1 MVLRP
6 FWNSWSITKLV
17 LLMVLAPLI
26 FVSVILSYYQIDGRL
41 SEMVD
46 KLRVEG
52 RIIANHVSD
61 TSEHYMF
68 TGNDEKLQN
77 IIDKVVRR
85 KNVEHVEILDQ
96 ERNVIVSA
104 GSLQKVEK
112 DNRELLISSPIIYK
126 DTIADEMDQ
135 EMLPLDVTVGWVQME
150 MSPAVVEKNKRSI
163 LINSLLILISGLFIS
178 VALAY
183 LFSRSLLIPIKKL
196 HTAVESMREGNFDNK
211 LSIQQGGEFGEL
223 EDGINHMAD
232 ELQLS
237 NQYQQKKIDDATQ
250 SLMELVLQ
258 LEQKNVLLDEA
269 RKEAEE
275 IGNSKVEFLA
285 NMSHEIRTPLNAVI
299 GASDILMKIV
309 HDDSVSKYMSTLS
322 IASRQLNGVVD
333 DILDFSRMEAN
344 KLELEHVSFSIVDAL
359 ENIIS
364 LHSPIAQEKGLVLE
378 LKLASDL
385 PNSIFGD
392 SLRISQIIS
401 NLVSNAIKF
410 TEHGSVVLS
419 ADAVVINNQSIRL
432 QLNVIDTGAGLTAD
446 AQERLFDAFS
456 QADSA
461 VARKYGGSGLGLAIV
476 RKLIE
481 QMNGFI
487 NVKSNVGEGTE
498 FNVYLDLM
506 LDKRKVDSTPVQQ
519 PGAVVNTSSLK
530 NMNILIAEDNS
541 FNRQLLT
548 DMLEANGANVVAV
561 DDGQYAVEA
570 VQEKFFDIV
579 FLDLHMPRKDGIT
592 AAKEIK
598 LITAQKS
605 PFLIAA
611 TADVFIKDQGEDVE
625 VFDSFIFKPIR
636 EEVLLEKVMTLLNF
650 QGEFKTANVIDDD
663 ADSVFSEKLDRE
675 VRKLVLHIVEGSN
688 NDNYAEIKNY
698 AHQLRGVCGFYEM
711 SEMTIVAAGL
721 EKAAVDKKRGDV
733 VILIKVLLKQLNIS
747 PDYKK
752 IH

>member
-410 TEHGSVVLS
+410 TEYGSVVLS